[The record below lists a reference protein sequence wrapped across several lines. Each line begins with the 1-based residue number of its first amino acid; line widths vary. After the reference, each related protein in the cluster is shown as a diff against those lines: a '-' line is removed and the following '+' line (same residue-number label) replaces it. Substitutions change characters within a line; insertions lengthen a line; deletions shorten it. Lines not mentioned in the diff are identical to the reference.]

1 MWRLK
6 ASLIATILVAI
17 LSVPGWGQ
25 TLMLFGG
32 DSHKVYLGDL
42 TSSKFDKDSVWNQF
56 GEHGNPFNTNCIW
69 NNFGPYGGEFSNDS
83 PFNEFASNPPVI
95 VDVKGNFYGY
105 FTANRFYKKRTTIEP
120 LLKILDN
127 NKMIRANLDK
137 FRDGMP

>member
-1 MWRLK
+1 MK
-6 ASLIATILVAI
+6 AKLIALILVAI
-17 LSVPGWGQ
+17 LTVPGLGQ

-32 DSHKVYLGDL
+32 DNHKIYLGSL
-42 TSSKFDKDSVWNQF
+42 TSSKFDQDSVWNQF

-69 NNFGPYGGEFSNDS
+69 NDFGPYGGGFSNHS

-95 VDVKGNFYGY
+95 VDGKGNFYGY
-105 FTANRFYKKRTTIEP
+105 FTANRFYNKRTTIEP